1 MTHGQQAKVKEDV
14 EAARLSAME
23 ELPIPSVTP
32 FLSVG
37 ILMGQRP
44 RIIIGRLPGHLNKAA
59 AHKVLAHQLSADAT
73 C

>member
-1 MTHGQQAKVKEDV
+1 MAHGYRQHAKVKEEV

-23 ELPIPSVTP
+23 ELPIPSDTH

-37 ILMGQRP
+37 ILI
-44 RIIIGRLPGHLNKAA
+44 RIIIGRLPCHLNKAA